1 MTPKGSLLLQF
12 NPFLKPEQ
20 RTHSA
25 KNTPRPHPIN
35 GNEITNYPWT
45 DEAIEL
51 FGFGEQRSAYFLES
65 NMFLERQAWMSH
77 ASFLHGSLLGCAIP
91 SLPSSSC
98 RRCRSTDHFQH
109 GVGWGLGVLAPPRAV
124 RPWSSQSAFE
134 TNRNIGAARASNVT
148 PDRPIE
154 VHVGSVGPYF
164 FWACG
169 PVYLLSHSNRHRA
182 IKIWKLIKNGWF
194 KTF

>member
-12 NPFLKPEQ
+12 NPSQKPEQ
-20 RTHSA
+20 RA
-25 KNTPRPHPIN
+25 RIQLKIPHAPIPSK
-35 GNEITNYPWT
+35 ETKSPT

-91 SLPSSSC
+91 SLHSSSR
-98 RRCRSTDHFQH
+98 RRCPSTDHFQD
-109 GVGWGLGVLAPPRAV
+109 GVGWVFLLLTLLRPRAV
-124 RPWSSQSAFE
+124 RRCERASSRSAFE

-148 PDRPIE
+148 PE
-154 VHVGSVGPYF
+154 S
-164 FWACG
+164 
-169 PVYLLSHSNRHRA
+169 
-182 IKIWKLIKNGWF
+182 
-194 KTF
+194 